1 MAIKDFQITS
11 SGDIALDKNSN
22 VTVIRGKEALTQ
34 IVQNALS
41 LWKGNWYKDITRG
54 VDWVNVL
61 KSNYNRN
68 EVISIITAAIKRVSY
83 ITDVVDVSLKVTDG
97 DRTALI
103 AYTVMSTEGIVNGSE
118 AI

>member
-1 MAIKDFQITS
+1 MAIKDFKLTS
-11 SGDIALDKNSN
+11 SGDLDLDKNSN
-22 VTVIRGKEALTQ
+22 VTVLRGKEALTQ

-41 LWKGNWYKDITRG
+41 LWKGNWYNDITRG
-54 VDWVNVL
+54 VDWQNVL
-61 KSNYNRN
+61 KAQYNRN

-83 ITDVVDVSLKVTDG
+83 ITDVIDVSLKVNDG

-103 AYTVMSTEGIVNGSE
+103 AYTVQSTDGIVNGSE

>member
-11 SGDIALDKNSN
+11 SGDLALDKNSN
-22 VTVIRGKEALTQ
+22 VAVLRGKDALTQ

-54 VDWVNVL
+54 VDWQNIL
-61 KSNYNRN
+61 KAQYNQN
-68 EVISIITAAIKRVSY
+68 EVISIVTAAIKRVSY
-83 ITDVVDVSLKVTDG
+83 VTDVIDVSLKVTDG

-103 AYTVMSTEGIVNGSE
+103 AYTVMSTDGIVNGSE